1 MIDAI
6 VRKCKDLLTNP
17 LETFRK
23 SREDEMTPV
32 IRYFL
37 ALLVVDAVLTAI
49 LSLAGFGIWGMAGRV
64 THIHH
69 PILIF
74 LLVLIGGLILAP
86 VFAGWLHL
94 WVWIVGGRKGFSQT
108 LKAVMYG
115 ATPGLLLGWIP
126 IIGILFHLWAMVL
139 AIFGIHELHEIDGGR
154 AAFAVIVAVIIP
166 LVIIVLIA
174 VWLLVGSVAMTMPAA
189 RTGLLS

>member
-1 MIDAI
+1 
-6 VRKCKDLLTNP
+6 
-17 LETFRK
+17 
-23 SREDEMTPV
+23 MTPV
-32 IRYFL
+32 VRYFL

-49 LSLAGFGIWGMAGRV
+49 LSLAGFGIWGMVGRV

-69 PILIF
+69 PVLVF
-74 LLVLIGGLILAP
+74 FLVLVGGLILAP
-86 VFAGWLHL
+86 VFAAWLHL

-115 ATPGLLLGWIP
+115 STPGLLLGWIP
-126 IIGILFHLWAMVL
+126 IIGILFYLWAMVL

-154 AAFAVIVAVIIP
+154 AAFAVIIAVIIP

-174 VWLLVGSVAMTMPAA
+174 AWLLVGSVAMTMPAA

>member
-6 VRKCKDLLTNP
+6 VRKVKDLLTNP

-32 IRYFL
+32 VRYFL

-49 LSLAGFGIWGMAGRV
+49 ISLAGFGIWGMVGRV

-86 VFAGWLHL
+86 IFAAWLHL

-115 ATPGLLLGWIP
+115 ATPRFAPWLDPHYRYPVPPLGNGP
-126 IIGILFHLWAMVL
+126 CHLR
-139 AIFGIHELHEIDGGR
+139 DPR
-154 AAFAVIVAVIIP
+154 
-166 LVIIVLIA
+166 
-174 VWLLVGSVAMTMPAA
+174 TA
-189 RTGLLS
+189 RD